1 MGLNFKTFME
11 LKLQKTFNNPHLQQ
25 IFISVFFLIANLH
38 LTESQPGQQHGI
50 LKAIANHTLA
60 IMHWIRRYNL

>member
-11 LKLQKTFNNPHLQQ
+11 LKLQRTFNNPHLQQ
-25 IFISVFFLIANLH
+25 IFISVHSLTANLQV
-38 LTESQPGQQHGI
+38 TESQPGQQHGI
-50 LKAIANHTLA
+50 LKAIASHTLA